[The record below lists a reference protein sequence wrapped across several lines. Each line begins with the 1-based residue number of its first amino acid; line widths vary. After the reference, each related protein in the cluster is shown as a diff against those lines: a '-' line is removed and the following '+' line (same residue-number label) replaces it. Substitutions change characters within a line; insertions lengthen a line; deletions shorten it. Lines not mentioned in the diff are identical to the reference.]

1 MTGRSKE
8 NRGKLGGLRK
18 REIIR
23 LLAAEEIS
31 RSEIARRY
39 DVSPAAVT
47 LFAQRNEEEIAAVRA
62 DMNDA
67 FAGILIANKANRLE
81 AYQELYEV
89 ATTPAPK
96 LAANGKVVQD
106 IIVDPETGE
115 ASVGTVMEVDVRAAA
130 QVLKQAAE
138 EMGQLPTRL
147 QVQGGLDVTTNY
159 RIEGVDPEAMK

>member
-1 MTGRSKE
+1 MTGASKE
-8 NRGKLGGLRK
+8 ARGKLGGLKK

-23 LLAAEEIS
+23 LLAAGELS
-31 RSEIARRY
+31 QAEIARRY
-39 DVSPAAVT
+39 DVRPQSIT
-47 LFAQRNEEEIAAVRA
+47 DFIERNREEIAALKA
-62 DMNDA
+62 DMDNE
-67 FAGILIANKANRLE
+67 FAGILIANKANRLG
-81 AYQELYEV
+81 AYQELYET

-96 LAANGKVVQD
+96 LAPNGKVVQD

-115 ASVGTVMEVDVRAAA
+115 TSVGTVMEVDVRAAA

-147 QVQGGLDVTTNY
+147 QVQGGLDVTTTY